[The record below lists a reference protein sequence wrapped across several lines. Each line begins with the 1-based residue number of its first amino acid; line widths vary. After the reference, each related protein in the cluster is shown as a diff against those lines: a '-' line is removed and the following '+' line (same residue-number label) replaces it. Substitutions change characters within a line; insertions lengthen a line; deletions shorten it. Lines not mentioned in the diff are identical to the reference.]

1 MKIFDKKL
9 IGLIIS
15 VIFIAIIFH
24 QLDISKTCESFKHIN
39 LGYLVFIIPVYYFSF
54 LLRALRWKNL
64 LSNKDLTIRSL
75 LSALFIGYTANNLLP
90 ARMGEIY
97 RAHMFGKKEG
107 MKRSGVFA
115 SIILE
120 RIFDGIIIFLILITL
135 VSHMYSK
142 PWLYKLVFGAGSVF
156 ATCFVILYIF
166 AKLGNSEK
174 LQEKSSSFYEY
185 FKENLL
191 IKLPENFRNKLI
203 IFLNKIIY
211 FTNSFVGGLN
221 VFNNRKAAFMSLFYT
236 FLIWILEGLTTFFV
250 IKSFGI
256 PIGIVSGIFVVCVV
270 TFSTMIPA
278 GPANIGTY
286 QFGYIM
292 ALKIF
297 GIPKETAFAVSIV
310 NQFVS
315 VIIVSIAGAF
325 FMWKDHI
332 NIKDLEENL
341 EENLEESSLM
351 T

>member
-9 IGLIIS
+9 IGLVIS
-15 VIFIAIIFH
+15 IIFIAIIFH
-24 QLDISKTCESFKHIN
+24 QLDFKKTCESFTQIN
-39 LGYLVFIIPVYYFSF
+39 IVYLLFVIPIYYLTFV
-54 LLRALRWKNL
+54 LRAFRWRNL

-75 LSALFIGYTANNLLP
+75 ISALFIGYTANNLLP

-115 SIILE
+115 SILLE

-135 VSHMYSK
+135 VSYIYSK
-142 PWLYKLVFGAGSVF
+142 PWLFKLTFGAGSIF
-156 ATCFVILYIF
+156 AVGLIILFIF

-174 LQEKSSSFYEY
+174 LQLKSSGLYKS
-185 FKENLL
+185 FKENVL
-191 IKLPENFRNKLI
+191 IKLPEGFRNRLI
-203 IFLNKIIY
+203 NFLNKIIY
-211 FTNSFVGGLN
+211 FMKSFVNGLD
-221 VFNNRKAAFMSLFYT
+221 VFNSWKASLKSLFLT

-256 PIGIVSGIFVVCVV
+256 KIGIIAAIFVVCVT

-292 ALKIF
+292 ALKVF
-297 GIPKETAFAVSIV
+297 GISKETAFAISFI
-310 NQFVS
+310 NQFS
-315 VIIVSIAGAF
+315 GVILVAIAGLF

-341 EENLEESSLM
+341 DENLDESTLM
-351 T
+351 S